1 MGLFDF
7 ILGKGKKV
15 AEPAAP
21 QAHQVSPEEL
31 QKLRNAKR
39 AEALV
44 KEVEALELGIEE
56 LKVEVDGAQAI
67 VFGKAP
73 TQAAREK
80 AVLAIGNTDI
90 IEKVDDR
97 MEVVAVEAAAVFYTG
112 QERRHPLEDR
122 QVVLRQ
128 GDGLSE
134 DLRGQPPDAHRP
146 GQDLSGTGAAHS
158 GRRAEELTRR
168 CGHVAIR
175 HAGGAPNAALRRPP
189 PARSPRGRMVRCAA
203 GRPIAR

>member
-21 QAHQVSPEEL
+21 QAHQVSPEEF

-90 IEKVDDR
+90 IQKVDDR
-97 MEVVAVEAAAVFYTG
+97 MEVVAVEAATRATG
-112 QERRHPLEDR
+112 RSARLKLDYRMSSSLNLLDTFRKRSMNNHAE
-122 QVVLRQ
+122 
-128 GDGLSE
+128 S
-134 DLRGQPPDAHRP
+134 
-146 GQDLSGTGAAHS
+146 GAATAPVLAAAARPAAS
-158 GRRAEELTRR
+158 AWAATTTPAKATGPRSCARTAKPRPTCPRPA
-168 CGHVAIR
+168 AIR
-175 HAGGAPNAALRRPP
+175 
-189 PARSPRGRMVRCAA
+189 VCAT
-203 GRPIAR
+203 

>member
-21 QAHQVSPEEL
+21 QAHQVSPEEF
-31 QKLRNAKR
+31 QKLRNQKR

-73 TQAAREK
+73 TQAVREK

-97 MEVVAVEAAAVFYTG
+97 MEVVAVEAAAVFYTVKSGDTLSKIAKEFYGKAMAYPKIFEANRPMLTDPDKIYPG
-112 QERRHPLEDR
+112 Q
-122 QVVLRQ
+122 VLRI
-128 GDGLSE
+128 
-134 DLRGQPPDAHRP
+134 PDVEP
-146 GQDLSGTGAAHS
+146 KS
-158 GRRAEELTRR
+158 
-168 CGHVAIR
+168 
-175 HAGGAPNAALRRPP
+175 
-189 PARSPRGRMVRCAA
+189 
-203 GRPIAR
+203 